1 MAWGIGDWGGTRKQ
15 QTQKEGKNIL
25 EWRSKQQASKGTLL
39 ACSWVLGADMY
50 RR

>member
-1 MAWGIGDWGGTRKQ
+1 MGNWGLGRDEEATDAKGGK
-15 QTQKEGKNIL
+15 GKNIL

-39 ACSWVLGADMY
+39 ARSWVLGADMY